1 MVWTNLGKQRMFEEF
16 FEGSSIGNTFCL
28 QLASGTLLTG
38 AWDAALSST
47 TQVVP
52 ISGTNLDGSG
62 LVVNRNG
69 VDLAVSSSVDLGLA
83 SAVRAVLQTANDAF
97 QFSGPFEG
105 AEYVLRSDDDN
116 TNPEGTNKEIYASWS
131 IGNVT
136 NISDGN
142 TLTINVLSLQGN

>member
-16 FEGSSIGNTFCL
+16 FESSSIGSTFSL
-28 QLASGTLLTG
+28 QLASGTLLNG
-38 AWDAALSST
+38 SWDAALSST

-69 VDLAVSSSVDLGLA
+69 LDLAVSSSVDLGLA

-97 QFSGPFEG
+97 QFSGPFDG
-105 AEYVLRSDDDN
+105 AKYVLLSDDDN
-116 TNPEGTNKEIYASWS
+116 TNPQGTNKEIYAWWD
-131 IGNVT
+131 IGVVT